1 MSSWVDVQ
9 YANMLS
15 PYVRNFK
22 RKSDVLWNFSC
33 PVCGDSPKNPTKARG
48 FLYKKN
54 MSLFYKCHKCGHG
67 TTLGSILKLVNPA
80 LHRQYIMERYRTNT
94 EGEIAFQPQPTPTPV
109 EPPLTDD
116 ILSSLRTLNQL
127 PPSHPALAYI
137 TGRMIPKEHYDN
149 LYFAPKFY
157 KFVLSIFP
165 DRKLNLENDHPRL
178 VIPYFNAHGKCF
190 AFQGR
195 AFGNEE
201 PKYMMFHI
209 SEDGERIYGLDRIN
223 FSKRVYAVEGPI
235 DSLFLPN
242 TIAVSGSTFGGIT
255 LEQLKSNLTVVFD
268 NERRSPILT
277 KLIEK
282 AIGKGFSVCLWPD
295 AVEEKDINEMILS
308 GRTPEEILDII
319 DLNTYSGTTAL
330 LRFVTWKKV

>member
-48 FLYKKN
+48 FLYQKN
-54 MSLFYKCHKCGHG
+54 MALFYKCHKCGYG
-67 TTLGSILKLVNPA
+67 TTLGSIIKQINPA
-80 LHRQYIMERYRTNT
+80 LHKQYIFDKFRSTPEQEERMSVVL
-94 EGEIAFQPQPTPTPV
+94 E
-109 EPPLTDD
+109 EPKLTDVVLD
-116 ILSSLRTLNQL
+116 SLRTLNQL
-127 PPSHPALAYI
+127 PANHPALDYVAK
-137 TGRMIPKEHYDN
+137 RKIPKDHYDN

-165 DRKLNLENDHPRL
+165 DRKLNIEHDHPRL

-209 SEDGERIYGLDRIN
+209 SEDGERIYGLDRID
-223 FSKRVYAVEGPI
+223 FSKRVYAVEGPV

-255 LEQLKSNLTVVFD
+255 LERLKSNLTVVFD
-268 NERRSPILT
+268 NERRSPTLT

-295 AVEEKDINEMILS
+295 TVEEKDINEMILS
-308 GRTPEEILDII
+308 GRTPQEILDII
-319 DLNTYSGTTAL
+319 DHNTYSGTTAL
-330 LRFVTWKKV
+330 LRFTTWKRV